1 MLLFLFLRTEFCEPK
16 DGQTLRL
23 IKNPACVFTRRSIF
37 LRVEYKFIT
46 STSRTGQVLSLRQ
59 LSTNEI
65 NNSFFLYVFLDRTL
79 AYCNIL
85 ERQSPTKFGTAPVL
99 PCFTEQFNR
108 FVPYRTLSYR
118 PLAPFPSSER
128 QMVRIGSLARYK
140 FSHPS
145 CSHLG

>member
-23 IKNPACVFTRRSIF
+23 IKNPACVFTRRSKF
-37 LRVEYKFIT
+37 LRVENKFIT
-46 STSRTGQVLSLRQ
+46 STSCTGQALGLRQ

-65 NNSFFLYVFLDRTL
+65 NDSLFFLYVFLDRTL

-85 ERQSPTKFGTAPVL
+85 ERQSPPKFGTAPVL

-108 FVPYRTLSYR
+108 FVPYRTLSSR
-118 PLAPFPSSER
+118 FLFP
-128 QMVRIGSLARYK
+128 VLK
-140 FSHPS
+140 D
-145 CSHLG
+145 